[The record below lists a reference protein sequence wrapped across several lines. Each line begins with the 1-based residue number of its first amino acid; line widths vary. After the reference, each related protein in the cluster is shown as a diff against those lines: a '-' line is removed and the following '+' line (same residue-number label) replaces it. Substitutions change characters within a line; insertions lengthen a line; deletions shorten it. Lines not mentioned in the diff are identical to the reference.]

1 MAASWSS
8 LQPMTVCWFSS
19 GLHPRPAWTYL
30 NSSTSVVGDRQPVT
44 TLIQARSRLLDR
56 LWEAP
61 ALPSRPDAASLP
73 IDPTAERRKRALLDA
88 ALTLL
93 LHRAGG
99 RLSFTEAE
107 YHAVLD
113 SYGGSARMNM
123 HYEIVRQDG
132 QPDRVEFRL
141 EDKPARNAELPV

>member
-1 MAASWSS
+1 
-8 LQPMTVCWFSS
+8 
-19 GLHPRPAWTYL
+19 
-30 NSSTSVVGDRQPVT
+30 
-44 TLIQARSRLLDR
+44 
-56 LWEAP
+56 
-61 ALPSRPDAASLP
+61 LPSSPDAASSP
-73 IDPTAERRKRALLDA
+73 IDPTADRRKRALLDA

-132 QPDRVEFRL
+132 QPDRIELLL
-141 EDKPARNAELPV
+141 EQRPPRNGELPV